1 MMPEEM
7 KNVLLAVSSSL
18 AAMFLKD
25 AIKKGYGMEIPSLGI
40 KIEGQGPQPP
50 HCGHIMDKK
59 SDGWER
65 KV

>member
-1 MMPEEM
+1 MPEEM
-7 KNVLLAVSSSL
+7 KNILLAVSGSL

-40 KIEGQGPQPP
+40 KIESRNPQNP

-59 SDGWER
+59 SER